1 MSNWFINH
9 KLYCTILYCTVL
21 YCNVMYRTV
30 PYCTVLDFYRWW
42 WQDSPCCCWSRLP
55 APSQAGPCGGFPPPV
70 LYCTVLY
77 CTVLQVGFLRLF
89 NFLSCCTSVFAVTL
103 SLLFSVSEPAA
114 DLRTP
119 VNITTVYTIWAPID
133 TTTMG
138 RTLAIAI
145 TLVSHHLQWIQRFSI
160 IYILLSLSPLTS

>member
-1 MSNWFINH
+1 M
-9 KLYCTILYCTVL
+9 LYCTVTGDDDK
-21 YCNVMYRTV
+21 TV
-30 PYCTVLDFYRWW
+30 PAAADHDYQRPAKLDLVVGFLRSYCTV
-42 WQDSPCCCWSRLP
+42 Q
-55 APSQAGPCGGFPPPV
+55 
-70 LYCTVLY
+70 YCTVLY

-145 TLVSHHLQWIQRFSI
+145 TLVSHHLQ
-160 IYILLSLSPLTS
+160 

>member
-1 MSNWFINH
+1 M
-9 KLYCTILYCTVL
+9 
-21 YCNVMYRTV
+21 
-30 PYCTVLDFYRWW
+30 
-42 WQDSPCCCWSRLP
+42 
-55 APSQAGPCGGFPPPV
+55 
-70 LYCTVLY
+70 
-77 CTVLQVGFLRLF
+77 GFLRLF

-138 RTLAIAI
+138 RTLALAI
-145 TLVSHHLQWIQRFSI
+145 TSPSPMNPEILHYLHLHPLV
-160 IYILLSLSPLTS
+160 PLTSHFAIYTFRKPLVRYYGISS

>member
-1 MSNWFINH
+1 MTRQSLLLLITTTSAQPSWT
-9 KLYCTILYCTVL
+9 LWWVSSACT
-21 YCNVMYRTV
+21 
-30 PYCTVLDFYRWW
+30 
-42 WQDSPCCCWSRLP
+42 
-55 APSQAGPCGGFPPPV
+55 V

-114 DLRTP
+114 DLSTP

-138 RTLAIAI
+138 RTLALAI
-145 TLVSHHLQWIQRFSI
+145 TLVSHHLQ
-160 IYILLSLSPLTS
+160 